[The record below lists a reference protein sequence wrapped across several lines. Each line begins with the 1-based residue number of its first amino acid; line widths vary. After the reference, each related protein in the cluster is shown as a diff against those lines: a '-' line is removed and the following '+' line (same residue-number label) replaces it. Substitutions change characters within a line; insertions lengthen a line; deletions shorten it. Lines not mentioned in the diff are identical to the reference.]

1 MRARLQSGDNPSEN
15 MCTVIHADVGVVHA
29 DVGVVHADVGEDG
42 MRVKPQ
48 RILAH

>member
-29 DVGVVHADVGEDG
+29 DVGEDG